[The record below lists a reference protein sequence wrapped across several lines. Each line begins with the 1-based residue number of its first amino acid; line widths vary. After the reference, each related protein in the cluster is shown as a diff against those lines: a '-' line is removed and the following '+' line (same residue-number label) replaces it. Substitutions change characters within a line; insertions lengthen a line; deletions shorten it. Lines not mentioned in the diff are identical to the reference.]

1 MPDSHE
7 LERIRNRAGIIAQS
21 NHSWKILPIH
31 LLAGCLRIPSVIE
44 MLRDG
49 AGVDSDDAWRTVDR
63 VIAGLPREANRP
75 TGTCLNGEC
84 LQILTAAAAMGEQSA
99 VNVMLAIANHDSLAG
114 EMLREQLGI
123 KPNDWKR
130 AA

>member
-1 MPDSHE
+1 MPDSDE
-7 LERIRNRAGIIAQS
+7 LERILNRAGIIAQS

-44 MLRDG
+44 MLRD
-49 AGVDSDDAWRTVDR
+49 DAWRTVDR
-63 VIAGLPREANRP
+63 VIAGLPREENRP

-123 KPNDWKR
+123 KPNDWKL